1 MPPVGNRH
9 AEQPVLP
16 GFELDESASSAFL
29 ALLPAGD
36 AGPRIESLQR
46 RMRSEHHLMGQLLPP
61 ERIYA
66 SVYAI
71 GDHAGPPQ
79 ALADKVAAVAES
91 MDFPPIELSFDR
103 VLSFAGPSTSRPVVL
118 RPGQDPKIVRDFH
131 SMLATAMR
139 KAGIGAGPDPHYV
152 PYLALL
158 QDDRVVE
165 EKSIEP
171 VRWTAEEFV
180 LMHRAPG
187 QSRSMI
193 LGRWPLLG

>member
-1 MPPVGNRH
+1 MPPAGNRT
-9 AEQPVLP
+9 AGQPVLP
-16 GFELDESASSAFL
+16 GFELDESTSSAFL
-29 ALLPAGD
+29 ALLPAED

-46 RMRSEHHLMGQLLPP
+46 RMRSEHHLKGQLLPP

-66 SVYAI
+66 SIYAI
-71 GDHAGPPQ
+71 GDHAGSPQ
-79 ALADKVAAVAES
+79 ALADKVGAVAES
-91 MDFPPIELSFDR
+91 VDFPPIELTFDR
-103 VLSFAGPSTSRPVVL
+103 VLSFSGPSDNHPLVL
-118 RPGQDPKIVRDFH
+118 RPGQDPKIVRNFH
-131 SMLATAMR
+131 STLASAMQE
-139 KAGIGAGPDPHYV
+139 AGIGAGPDAHFV

-158 QDDRVVE
+158 HDDTIVE